1 MPNFHFVVEVNQ
13 ISASTRSFNVGN
25 RGKKGDEENGGIGW
39 RARYRVVLRI
49 QSEEKGGKKRWM
61 EMVGDGSLH
70 RGPPVSDYRGLGPE
84 SD

>member
-1 MPNFHFVVEVNQ
+1 MPNFHVVVEVNQ

-49 QSEEKGGKKRWM
+49 QSEEKGEKSGGWKWLAMGRYT
-61 EMVGDGSLH
+61 VDPL
-70 RGPPVSDYRGLGPE
+70 
-84 SD
+84 